1 MAVNLIRGARVF
13 FTTVLDGNN
22 KIAPAIARSAADTF
36 ELQPLDGMSFSQNT
50 TLDTVTL
57 NEAGSTPSRGQ
68 RSFATALEAGDWS
81 ISTYVR
87 PKMFDGTTVAAG
99 LDAGDFVRPEEACL
113 WNAMFGYTNVDL
125 SSTTA
130 LTNTTDDG
138 KAYIETASTGSSSVP
153 SAQVR
158 LTQSN
163 RNQLLR
169 FGLIIVFDDT
179 TVLLHN
185 CVIDQASVDFGID
198 QIGTIAWTGKVAEVE
213 VRTTATTATTT
224 GTSPGL
230 SGAFSGLLSG
240 AYKPKDATCKYIT
253 NRLSTVQLSSTAN
266 KYGQG
271 ASAVDYTFAITGG
284 NITFANN
291 VTYLTP
297 AVMGTVNKPIDYF
310 VGTRAVSGS
319 LTAYLRTGSTNTA
332 QLLSTLLTQ
341 ANTYDQNQFTV
352 KLGMGGS
359 VTAPTSTTMEN
370 KVIFE
375 LPSAMLQ
382 IPQISTEQVI
392 STSINFTAQGANAG
406 TYDIEQN
413 NEATITYYSSPAV

>member
-13 FTTVLDGNN
+13 FTTALDGNN
-22 KIAPAIARSAADTF
+22 RIATGTARSAADTF

-57 NEAGSTPSRGQ
+57 SEAGSTPSRGQ
-68 RSFATALEAGDWS
+68 RSFATSLEAGDWS
-81 ISTYVR
+81 LSTYVR
-87 PKMFDGTTVAAG
+87 PKMFEGGTVEAG
-99 LDAGDFVRPEEACL
+99 LGAGDFVRPEEACL
-113 WNAMFGYTNVDL
+113 WNAMFGYAGVDL
-125 SSTTA
+125 SSATA
-130 LTNTTDDG
+130 ITAASG
-138 KAYIETASTGSSSVP
+138 VAYVETSSTGSTSVP
-153 SAQVR
+153 SSLVR
-158 LTQSN
+158 LTESN

-179 TVLLHN
+179 TVFLHN

-198 QIGTIAWTGKVAEVE
+198 QIGTIAWSGKVAEVE
-213 VRTTATTATTT
+213 VATTATTATTT
-224 GTSPGL
+224 GTSPSL
-230 SGAFSGLLSG
+230 TGAFGGLLSG
-240 AYKPKDATCKYIT
+240 AYKPKDATAKYIT
-253 NRLSTVQLSSTAN
+253 NRLSTVQLSSTAA
-266 KYGQG
+266 KYGQ
-271 ASAVDYTFAITGG
+271 SAVDYTFAITGG

-341 ANTYDQNQFTV
+341 ANTYDQNQFAV

-359 VTAPTSTTMEN
+359 IAVPTSTTMEN

-375 LPSAMLQ
+375 LPTAMLQ

-392 STSINFTAQGANAG
+392 STSINFTAQGAATG

-413 NEATITYYSSPAV
+413 NEATITYFSSPAV

>member
-13 FTTVLDGNN
+13 FTTALDGNN
-22 KIAPAIARSAADTF
+22 KIAPATARSAADTF

-81 ISTYVR
+81 LSTYVR
-87 PKMFDGTTVAAG
+87 PKMFEGGAVAAG
-99 LDAGDFVRPEEACL
+99 LDIGDFVRPEEACL

-125 SSTTA
+125 SSVTA
-130 LTNTTDDG
+130 LATTTG
-138 KAYIETASTGSSSVP
+138 QAYTETAATSGTSVP
-153 SAQVR
+153 SSQVR

-213 VRTTATTATTT
+213 VSTTTTTATTT
-224 GTSPGL
+224 GTSPSL
-230 SGAFSGLLSG
+230 SGSFGGLLSG

-253 NRLSTVQLSSTAN
+253 NRLSTVQLSSTAA
-266 KYGQG
+266 KYGQ
-271 ASAVDYTFAITGG
+271 SAVDYTFAITGG

-310 VGTRAVSGS
+310 VGTRAVTGS

-332 QLLSTLLTQ
+332 ELLSTLLTQ
-341 ANTYDQNQFTV
+341 ANSFDQNQFNV

-359 VTAPTSTTMEN
+359 VTVPTSTTMEN

>member
-13 FTTVLDGNN
+13 FTTALDGNN
-22 KIAPAIARSAADTF
+22 RIATGTARSAADTF

-57 NEAGSTPSRGQ
+57 NEAGNTPSRGQ
-68 RSFATALEAGDWS
+68 RSFSTALEAGDWS

-87 PKMFDGTTVAAG
+87 PKMFEGGAVAAG
-99 LDAGDFVRPEEACL
+99 LDIGDFVRPEEACL
-113 WNAMFGYTNVDL
+113 WNAMFGYTNVAL
-125 SSTTA
+125 NSATA
-130 LTNTTDDG
+130 LTTTNG
-138 KAYIETASTGSSSVP
+138 QAYTETAAVDGTSVP

-169 FGLIIVFDDT
+169 FGFIIMFDDT

-198 QIGTIAWTGKVAEVE
+198 QIGTIAWTGKVAEIE
-213 VRTTATTATTT
+213 VLTTATTATTT
-224 GTSPGL
+224 GTSPNLAGSFTGSA
-230 SGAFSGLLSG
+230 SGFTGT
-240 AYKPKDATCKYIT
+240 YKPKDATCKYIT
-253 NRLSTVQLSSTAN
+253 NRLSTVQLSSIVG
-266 KYGQG
+266 KYGQ
-271 ASAVDYTFAITGG
+271 SAVDYTFAITGG

-310 VGTRAVSGS
+310 VGTRAISGS

-341 ANTYDQNQFTV
+341 ANTFDQNQFNV

-359 VTAPTSTTMEN
+359 VTVPTSTTMEN

-392 STSINFTAQGANAG
+392 STSINFTAQGAASG

>member
-13 FTTVLDGNN
+13 FTTVLDGSNR
-22 KIAPAIARSAADTF
+22 IAPATARSAADTF

-87 PKMFDGTTVAAG
+87 PKMFEGGAVAAG
-99 LDAGDFVRPEEACL
+99 LDIGDFVRPEEACL

-125 SSTTA
+125 SSASALATT
-130 LTNTTDDG
+130 TG
-138 KAYIETASTGSSSVP
+138 QAYTETAAVDSTSVP

-198 QIGTIAWTGKVAEVE
+198 QIGTIAWTGKVAEVQ
-213 VRTTATTATTT
+213 VVTSSTTATTT
-224 GTSPGL
+224 GTSPSL
-230 SGAFSGLLSG
+230 SGSFSGSASG
-240 AYKPKDATCKYIT
+240 INGSYKPKDATCKYIT
-253 NRLSTVQLSSTAN
+253 NRLSTVQLSSTAS
-266 KYGQG
+266 KYGQ
-271 ASAVDYTFAITGG
+271 SAVDYTFAITGG

-310 VGTRAVSGS
+310 VGTRAITGS

-341 ANTYDQNQFTV
+341 ANTYDQNQFNV

-359 VTAPTSTTMEN
+359 VNAPTSTTMEN

>member
-1 MAVNLIRGARVF
+1 MFEGGA
-13 FTTVLDGNN
+13 
-22 KIAPAIARSAADTF
+22 
-36 ELQPLDGMSFSQNT
+36 
-50 TLDTVTL
+50 
-57 NEAGSTPSRGQ
+57 
-68 RSFATALEAGDWS
+68 
-81 ISTYVR
+81 
-87 PKMFDGTTVAAG
+87 VAAG
-99 LDAGDFVRPEEACL
+99 LDIGDFVRPEEACL

-125 SSTTA
+125 SSATA
-130 LTNTTDDG
+130 LTTTTG
-138 KAYIETASTGSSSVP
+138 QAYTETAAANSTSVP
-153 SAQVR
+153 SSQVR

-169 FGLIIVFDDT
+169 FGLIVVFDDT

-198 QIGTIAWTGKVAEVE
+198 QIGTIAWTGKVAEIE
-213 VRTTATTATTT
+213 VITDTTTATTT
-224 GTSPGL
+224 GTSPNL
-230 SGAFSGLLSG
+230 VGAFGGAAGFTG

-253 NRLSTVQLSSTAN
+253 NRLSTVELASTN
-266 KYGQG
+266 GKYGQ
-271 ASAVDYTFAITGG
+271 SAVTYTFAITGG

-332 QLLSTLLTQ
+332 ALLSTLLTQ
-341 ANTYDQNQFTV
+341 ANTYDQNQFNV

-359 VTAPTSTTMEN
+359 VSAPTSTTMEN

-392 STSINFTAQGANAG
+392 STSINFTAQGANSG